1 MRFDGKGTGL
11 FASEEPK
18 KKKKS
23 KKKRKVKVTE
33 SQFKRLFKEDTSN
46 PEMSFED
53 IYKTMYPKM
62 FNMICKKYT
71 KDNDKAQEF
80 CQQGFLKVWK
90 NLDKYDGV
98 GSLEGWVSFVIRN
111 TILDELRKEKM
122 KFTDGEDGFDFGRL
136 DVEDKPYEEPNF
148 SEEDVKNVL
157 PQLPPSYS
165 EVFDMHYFQKMKH
178 QEIADRL
185 GINIGTS
192 KSNLFK
198 AKKKLR
204 EILLSSLNEEEDI
217 SGDDTGG
224 SSSEGSTGTVWSSGV
239 SSYDSITRGHSPVG
253 NGVWNSGIS
262 RGVSNSWV

>member
-1 MRFDGKGTGL
+1 MRHDNKDIGMFSD
-11 FASEEPK
+11 EDPNK
-18 KKKKS
+18 K